1 MTPVGV
7 TPAGA
12 FGPPAA
18 QRGFALLDA
27 LIALAITAVV
37 LGGFVSVVD
46 TSLRTRAHVAEIRAA
61 VPVAQ
66 SLLAAA
72 TAGAAASSMGRLGGF
87 EWRLTTEPYF
97 APATALQGGGRP
109 LERVT
114 VEVGRSAARPVVTLT
129 TLRMGGR

>member
-1 MTPVGV
+1 MTPGV
-7 TPAGA
+7 S
-12 FGPPAA
+12 FRLPAA

-46 TSLRTRAHVAEIRAA
+46 TSLRARARVAEIRAA

-72 TAGAAASSMGRLGGF
+72 TAGAAANGAGRLGGF
-87 EWRLTTEPYF
+87 EWRFTSEPYF
-97 APATALQGGGRP
+97 PPVTALQGGGRP
-109 LERVT
+109 LERIT
-114 VEVGRSAARPVVTLT
+114 VEVGRSAAHPVVKLT